1 MKNQKGIKCAYNPE
15 RGAMEC
21 TYDGPIYKGP
31 KPKKPAKKKP
41 KSSFSAG
48 PSTYVI
54 QDGDSLWRI
63 AEQKLGNGLRH
74 AEIKLANP
82 NVNLDV
88 LKVGMEIRLP

>member
-1 MKNQKGIKCAYNPE
+1 
-15 RGAMEC
+15 
-21 TYDGPIYKGP
+21 
-31 KPKKPAKKKP
+31 
-41 KSSFSAG
+41 FSAG
-48 PSTYVI
+48 TSTYVI